1 MQSDMQKNIQPK
13 AEPSLVLSGI
23 GKCYRVPDP
32 QASPKG
38 LLQRLAKPAYQE
50 FWAVRDIS
58 FSVAPGE
65 AVGIVGHNGAGKS
78 TLLKLLSCITAPTE
92 GEISVRGRLAGLL
105 EVGSGF
111 HPELTGRENIFLSGT
126 ILGMRRAEI
135 HRKLDSIIE
144 FAEVRP
150 FIDLP
155 VKRYSSGMYVRLG
168 FSIAAHLEPE
178 ILLLDEVLAVGD
190 AAFQR
195 KCLNHVKSLRD
206 SGVAVIFIS
215 HDLKA
220 VEQLCPRSL
229 LLQRGKIVYDG
240 NTAGAIST
248 YQNSA
253 AGGSGTRRVN
263 HEVFRAEIRGLR
275 FLDQAGN
282 DTGHGVT
289 GEPLRVQLDYVAHE
303 RLEDVFFEIQFNNS
317 ANQTVATLNTVRQRV
332 TVPAG
337 EGTVEFVCA
346 PFCLGPDVYSLDAVM
361 EVYGAAEPLDWRL
374 ACRSLLVQTEF
385 PVKGSFRQPFEWKL
399 LT

>member
-1 MQSDMQKNIQPK
+1 MPNVISATI
-13 AEPSLVLSGI
+13 EPSLTLSGI

-32 QASPKG
+32 QHSPQG
-38 LLQRLAKPAYQE
+38 WLGRLSPRPFRE

-58 FSVAPGE
+58 FSLNPGE
-65 AVGIVGHNGAGKS
+65 ALGIVGHNGAGKS
-78 TLLKLLSCITAPTE
+78 TLLKLLSCITSPTE

-195 KCLNHVKSLRD
+195 KCLDHVKSLRD
-206 SGVAVIFIS
+206 SGVSVIFIS

-229 LLQRGKIVYDG
+229 LLRHGQIVYDG
-240 NTAGAIST
+240 DTAGAISA
-248 YQNSA
+248 YQSVA
-253 AGGSGTRRVN
+253 AGGSGVRRVD
-263 HEVFRAEIRGLR
+263 HQVFRAEVRGLR
-275 FLDQAGN
+275 FLDASGQ
-282 DTGHGVT
+282 DTGHGT
-289 GEPLRVQLDYVAHE
+289 CGEPLRVQLDYVAHE
-303 RLEDVFFEIQFNNS
+303 PLNDAFFEIQFNNS
-317 ANQTVATLNTVRQRV
+317 ANQTAASLSTIRRRV
-332 TVPAG
+332 TLPAG
-337 EGTVEFVCA
+337 EGTIEFRCE
-346 PFCLGPDVYSLDAVM
+346 PFCLGPDVYTLDALI
-361 EVYGAAEPLDWRL
+361 EVYGVAEPLDWRQ
-374 ACRSLLVQTEF
+374 ACRSLLVQSET
-385 PVKGSFRQPFEWKL
+385 PVKGSFSQPFDWKL
-399 LT
+399 LL